1 MFLKKRNLMNLTP
14 EQLDDVLNHLSIVGM
29 PLGLVILFGG
39 TFLKNRAVQWT
50 ALGAIGLADCG
61 GKIRH
66 PEFRTGAALSRVE
79 KEEN

>member
-1 MFLKKRNLMNLTP
+1 MFLKKRDLMNLTP
-14 EQLDDVLNHLSIVGM
+14 EQLDDVHNHHSIVGM
-29 PLGLVILFGG
+29 PLGVVILFGG

-50 ALGAIGLADCG
+50 SSGAIGLADSG

-66 PEFRTGAALSRVE
+66 PEFRTGSALSRLE